1 MEDRNNG
8 LNLDKQTIDTLRK
21 YGVNLPERIEQ
32 GRKLGFKK
40 NNIVINNNNN
50 NITNNNISG
59 PVQGRDLAILREQE
73 EKKKKK
79 LSFKNWI
86 DKVFSAHEDEVKV
99 RNKVFEKQESSLLR
113 TSERLIN
120 GVSKF
125 GKKLVSA
132 FNAKELVSYING
144 DSKKLFIL
152 WGVHLISTN
161 WQKLLKFVS
170 GIERRLTSFSDYLY
184 GGTTNKD
191 GKSVGGKVSGLVSD
205 FRSLITGKSDTNKP
219 FSTKDTIFLTLASF
233 LGIAKQEA
241 GNVAKSG
248 KSLSES
254 MVEFTRK
261 WFEERGRC
269 LKLMPGL
276 DLTGKENTVERLLK
290 IGKWLGDFIGV
301 FFGGSKSLVKA
312 FDNRINTKGLKESIS
327 SDSEKKL
334 DWLTSDEDAINGIF
348 DSKSSDGGATMRVQ
362 DFDSEGNLNGSI
374 SASLN
379 QSSTLER
386 MLTSDFDIS
395 RSAVGNG
402 RDVNIK
408 MAGIV
413 SGFSRLEKAAS
424 KKDNTG
430 QDGVVVSPKLLNVI
444 SKTLGINLK
453 GIPVKQEE
461 WKMIKSP
468 LTKKEINDNLSRS
481 NNVANSI
488 ADDVAYDMANKL
500 SGGATKWVSPGKA
513 TSDLVFGTVGTISG
527 FDAIGGMIGIPELK
541 KLVRYSSNAFDAYAD
556 TNVIRHL
563 VELKGGKLLRLVPAS
578 YKLQPGEEPAEM
590 EINGKKQKTIKL
602 TRLDTSSI
610 NFLKKKIA
618 EKAKVDNINFNMA
631 DYSKLEKIILPGI
644 KSQYEQRIRN
654 NGGDP
659 GKLNLNFKDGSFSE
673 QDKAELDKI
682 IEEYKNN
689 TWEDVISPNLQ
700 KFGDTLSKSGS
711 RVISSIPISA
721 STMTRVKYLVGQLM
735 SKLGLTKEQ
744 ALGLTGH
751 LVYESGGELKPDRHT
766 GGRSGPITYSDIGG
780 TAYGI
785 GQWRG
790 DRIKFLIDR
799 YGTTPTFEEE
809 VDYVIWEFQNIP
821 AYKMGLK
828 KIKSATTV
836 ESAAAMAFG
845 YYGFSAG
852 VEKGIKALGGNGRKM
867 FNEHIKRALLI
878 ADKYNK
884 SISTAGENAV
894 NKIQDKITNSD
905 ASTAAAKT
913 KAGLDRASKATL
925 AKKEAD
931 KKKADKLKS
940 LNRQTKA
947 LSKITQKAAEVTG
960 QMAEESKN
968 RKSVVK
974 TTSTTKSRQESVGS
988 NK

>member
-132 FNAKELVSYING
+132 FNAKELVSYINS

-254 MVEFTRK
+254 MVEFTKK

-276 DLTGKENTVERLLK
+276 DFTGEENTVERLLK

-312 FDNRINTKGLKESIS
+312 FDNRINTKGLKESLS
-327 SDSEKKL
+327 SDSDRL
-334 DWLTSDEDAINGIF
+334 DSWLTSDEDTIKNI
-348 DSKSSDGGATMRVQ
+348 SDNSGSGATMRVQ
-362 DFDSEGNLNGSI
+362 DFDSEGNLNGSVT
-374 SASLN
+374 ASLN
-379 QSSTLER
+379 QSTTLER

-413 SGFSRLEKAAS
+413 SGLSRLEKAAS

-444 SKTLGINLK
+444 SKTLGINIK

-468 LTKKEINDNLSRS
+468 LTEKEIRDNLSVS
-481 NNVANSI
+481 NRVANSM
-488 ADDVAYDMANKL
+488 ADDMAYDMANKL

-513 TSDLVFGTVGTISG
+513 TSDLVFDTIGTLSG
-527 FDAIGGMIGIPELK
+527 YDAIGGILGIPELSK
-541 KLVRYSSNAFDAYAD
+541 TVRFSANALETARLTKAMQ
-556 TNVIRHL
+556 HL
-563 VELKGGKLLRLVPAS
+563 VELKGGKKLRLVPAS

-721 STMTRVKYLVGQLM
+721 DTMTRVKYLVGQLM

-751 LVYESGGELKPDRHT
+751 LVYESGGELKPNRHT
-766 GGRSGPITYSDIGG
+766 GGRTGPITYNDIGG

-821 AYKMGLK
+821 AYKMGLN
-828 KIKSATTV
+828 KIKSATSV

-852 VEKGIKALGGNGRKM
+852 VEKGIKALGSNGRHM
-867 FNEHIKRALLI
+867 FNEHVKRALLI

-884 SISTAGENAV
+884 SISIAGENAV
-894 NKIQDKITNSD
+894 NKIQDKITNSN

-947 LSKITQKAAEVTG
+947 LNNITQKAAEFTR
-960 QMAEESKN
+960 QKAEESKN
-968 RKSVVK
+968 RKDVIKSK
-974 TTSTTKSRQESVGS
+974 STTKSRQESIGS